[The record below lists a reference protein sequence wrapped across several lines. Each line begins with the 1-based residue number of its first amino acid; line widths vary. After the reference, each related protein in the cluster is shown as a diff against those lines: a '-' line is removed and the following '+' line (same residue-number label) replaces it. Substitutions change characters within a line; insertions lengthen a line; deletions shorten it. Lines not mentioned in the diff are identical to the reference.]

1 MSEIK
6 NVNEYRGKMDKNI
19 KKYVLKTNKKIDVL
33 EILKDLDKYKPRR
46 KGWTWRKK
54 LPKGTLLGPF
64 VYNQI
69 SENLE
74 NSQPL
79 PAAHYFK
86 NIDPQ
91 PDCIITSEIASGRF
105 EDDIRRFRMAVY
117 HGADHIMVIR
127 TAGQSH
133 FDGLIEGTPEGV
145 GGVPITRKQVRASRK
160 ALDLIED
167 EVGRPINF
175 HSYVSGVAGPEIAVL
190 FNEEGVNGAHQD
202 PQYNILYRGI
212 NMFRSFVDA
221 AEAKKIMANAK
232 MLQIDGAHNAN
243 ATAKEAWKVM
253 PELLVQHAINC
264 AYSIKAG
271 MPKNLI
277 ALSTVPPTS
286 APAPCIKVDL
296 PYAVALR
303 DFFEDFIFRA
313 QMNTRYMESCTREV
327 TVSHTLN
334 ALISRLT
341 SAHLQS
347 TITPDEGRNVPWHY
361 NSIHGV
367 NTAKQSLIALDS
379 IKELIEI
386 KDEGI
391 LKEKVREIKERAIL
405 FLEEILKV
413 GGYFEAVEK
422 GFFVDSGCYPE
433 RANDGIIRYK
443 EGGVAAG
450 TIFKR
455 DSDYFAPVCSH
466 FGYNNLSLA
475 QKITGKRII
484 GKDLKKESKDIKK
497 DKEIKESKNIEE
509 INNNQIKNIQSIE
522 KDIYEKQVNKEIDN
536 KVCDLIYGC
545 TLCVHDKI
553 SYIDELDEI
562 DNVNVRLKENKE
574 YRLGK
579 KVKPEVQWAGD
590 GVIVLSMF
598 LPVDEKTSHFTSLK
612 IARKFGLKEPEVIH
626 KQIMHPAEGTYVEV
640 KGIVPF
646 SVDLEEIEMPEII
659 PNLEPEYMERI
670 VREKDLKVVAATV
683 GEDEHSVGMREI
695 IDIKHGGIEKF
706 GFKCYYLGTSVPID
720 KVIDAA
726 IEVDAKIILISTII
740 THGEI
745 HRINMRR
752 LNQLAIEK
760 GIRNKVILIA
770 GGTQIKDQMAKEEG
784 MDAGFG
790 RGTKGI
796 DVASFI
802 IRKITE

>member
-6 NVNEYRGKMDKNI
+6 NVNECRGKMDKNI
-19 KKYVLKTNKKIDVL
+19 KKYVLKTNEKIDVL
-33 EILKDLDKYKPRR
+33 KILNDLDKYKPRR

-54 LPKGTLLGPF
+54 LPKGTLVGPF
-64 VYNQI
+64 TYNQI

-105 EDDIRRFRMAVY
+105 EDDIRRFRMAAY

-127 TAGQSH
+127 TTGQSH

-160 ALDLIED
+160 ALDLIEN

-212 NMFRSFVDA
+212 NMFRSYVDA

-253 PELLVQHAINC
+253 PELLVQHSINC
-264 AYSIKAG
+264 AFSIKAG
-271 MPKNLI
+271 MPQNLI

-286 APAPCIKVDL
+286 APAPCIKIDL

-367 NTAKQSLIALDS
+367 NTAKQSLIALDD

-450 TIFKR
+450 TIIRR
-455 DSDYFAPVCSH
+455 DKDYFAPVCCH

-475 QKITGKRII
+475 QEITGKKIVD
-484 GKDLKKESKDIKK
+484 KDIEKESEDIEKGKK
-497 DKEIKESKNIEE
+497 IKESKNMGE
-509 INNNQIKNIQSIE
+509 IN
-522 KDIYEKQVNKEIDN
+522 N
-536 KVCDLIYGC
+536 KVCDLIDGC
-545 TLCVHDKI
+545 TLCVHGKI

-574 YRLGK
+574 YRLGR

-598 LPVDEKTSHFTSLK
+598 LPTGERTSHFASLE
-612 IARKFGLKEPEVIH
+612 IARNLGLKETEVIH

-640 KGIVPF
+640 KGVVPF
-646 SVDLEEIEMPEII
+646 SIDLEEVRMPEII
-659 PNLEPEYMERI
+659 PNLEPEYVEKI
-670 VREKDLKVVAATV
+670 VREKNLKVVAATV

-695 IDIKHGGIEKF
+695 LDIKNKGIEKF
-706 GFKCYYLGTSVPID
+706 GFKCYYLGTSIPIE

-760 GIRNKVILIA
+760 GIRDKVILIA
-770 GGTQIKDQMAKEEG
+770 GGTQIKDKMAKEEG
-784 MDAGFG
+784 MDTGFG

>member
-1 MSEIK
+1 MGEIK
-6 NVNEYRGKMDKNI
+6 NKNNR
-19 KKYVLKTNKKIDVL
+19 KQYSLKPDEKIDVL
-33 EILKDLDKYKPRR
+33 KILKDLDKYKPRR

-54 LPKGTLLGPF
+54 LPKGTKIGQF
-64 VYNQI
+64 IYGQV
-69 SENLE
+69 SEDLK

-79 PAAHYFK
+79 PAAHYFG

-105 EDDIRRFRMAVY
+105 EDDIRRFRMAAY

-212 NMFRSFVDA
+212 NMYRSFVDA
-221 AEAKKIMANAK
+221 AEAKKIMADAK

-243 ATAKEAWKVM
+243 ATAKQAWKVM
-253 PELLVQHAINC
+253 PELLVQHSINC
-264 AYSIKAG
+264 AFSIKAG

-286 APAPCIKVDL
+286 APAPCIKIDL

-334 ALISRLT
+334 SLISRLT

-367 NTAKQSLIALDS
+367 NTAKQTLIALDS
-379 IKELIEI
+379 IKELVEI
-386 KDEGI
+386 KNEGI

-413 GGYFEAVEK
+413 GGYFEAVEQ

-433 RANDGIIRYK
+433 RANDGIVRYK
-443 EGGVAAG
+443 DGGVAAG
-450 TIFKR
+450 TIIKR
-455 DSDYFAPVCSH
+455 DKDYFAPVCCH

-475 QKITGKRII
+475 QEITGKR
-484 GKDLKKESKDIKK
+484 
-497 DKEIKESKNIEE
+497 
-509 INNNQIKNIQSIE
+509 
-522 KDIYEKQVNKEIDN
+522 VNN
-536 KVCDLIYGC
+536 KVCDLINGC
-545 TLCVHDKI
+545 TLCVHGKI
-553 SYIDELDEI
+553 SYIDELDEV
-562 DNVNVRLKENKE
+562 DNVNVRLRESEEYGTEN
-574 YRLGK
+574 RI
-579 KVKPEVQWAGD
+579 KPEVQWAGD
-590 GVIVLSMF
+590 GVIVLAMF
-598 LPVDEKTSHFTSLK
+598 LPVDERTSHFASLE
-612 IARKFGLKEPEVIH
+612 IARKLGLKETEVVH

-646 SVDLEEIEMPEII
+646 SIDLEEIEMPKII
-659 PNLEPEYMERI
+659 PNLEPEYIESI

-706 GFKCYYLGTSVPID
+706 GFKCYYLGTSVSID

-745 HRINMRR
+745 HRINIRR
-752 LNQLAIEK
+752 LNQLAVEK
-760 GIRNKVILIA
+760 GIRDKVILIA

-784 MDAGFG
+784 LDAGFG

-802 IRKITE
+802 IRKLIKDK

>member
-1 MSEIK
+1 MGEIK
-6 NVNEYRGKMDKNI
+6 NKNNR
-19 KKYVLKTNKKIDVL
+19 KQYSLKSDEKIDVL
-33 EILKDLDKYKPRR
+33 KILKDLDKYKPRR

-54 LPKGTLLGPF
+54 LPKGTKIGQF
-64 VYNQI
+64 IYGQV
-69 SENLE
+69 SEDLK

-79 PAAHYFK
+79 PAAHYFG

-105 EDDIRRFRMAVY
+105 EDDIRRFRMAAY

-212 NMFRSFVDA
+212 NMYRSFVDA
-221 AEAKKIMANAK
+221 AEAKKIMADAK

-243 ATAKEAWKVM
+243 ATAKQAWKVM
-253 PELLVQHAINC
+253 PELLVQHSINC
-264 AYSIKAG
+264 AFSIKAG

-286 APAPCIKVDL
+286 APAPCIKIDL

-334 ALISRLT
+334 SLISRLT

-367 NTAKQSLIALDS
+367 NTAKQTLIALDS
-379 IKELIEI
+379 IKELVEI
-386 KDEGI
+386 KNEGI

-413 GGYFEAVEK
+413 GGYFEAVEQ

-443 EGGVAAG
+443 DGGVAAG
-450 TIFKR
+450 TIIKR
-455 DSDYFAPVCSH
+455 DKDYFAPVCCH

-475 QKITGKRII
+475 QEITGKR
-484 GKDLKKESKDIKK
+484 
-497 DKEIKESKNIEE
+497 
-509 INNNQIKNIQSIE
+509 
-522 KDIYEKQVNKEIDN
+522 VNN
-536 KVCDLIYGC
+536 KVCDLIDGC
-545 TLCVHDKI
+545 TLCVHEKI
-553 SYIDELDEI
+553 SYIDELDEV
-562 DNVNVRLKENKE
+562 DNVNIRLSKSEE
-574 YRLGK
+574 YRTENRI
-579 KVKPEVQWAGD
+579 KPEVQWAGD
-590 GVIVLSMF
+590 GVIVLAMF
-598 LPVDEKTSHFTSLK
+598 LPVDERTSHFASLE
-612 IARKFGLKEPEVIH
+612 IARKFGLKETEVVH

-640 KGIVPF
+640 KGMVPF
-646 SVDLEEIEMPEII
+646 SIDLEEIEMPEII
-659 PNLEPEYMERI
+659 PNLEPEYIESI

-706 GFKCYYLGTSVPID
+706 GFKCYYLGTSVSID

-745 HRINMRR
+745 HRINIRR
-752 LNQLAIEK
+752 LNQLAVEK
-760 GIRNKVILIA
+760 GIRDKVILIA

-784 MDAGFG
+784 LDAGFG

-802 IRKITE
+802 IRKLIKDK

>member
-1 MSEIK
+1 MGEIENK
-6 NVNEYRGKMDKNI
+6 NNRKQYS
-19 KKYVLKTNKKIDVL
+19 LKSDEKIDVL
-33 EILKDLDKYKPRR
+33 KILKDLDKYKPRR

-54 LPKGTLLGPF
+54 LPKGTKIGQF
-64 VYNQI
+64 IYGQV
-69 SENLE
+69 SEDLK

-79 PAAHYFK
+79 PAAHYFG

-91 PDCIITSEIASGRF
+91 PNCIITSEIASGRF
-105 EDDIRRFRMAVY
+105 EDDIRRFRMAAY

-212 NMFRSFVDA
+212 NMYRSFVDA
-221 AEAKKIMANAK
+221 AEAKKIMAEAK

-253 PELLVQHAINC
+253 PELLVQHSINC
-264 AYSIKAG
+264 AFSIKAG
-271 MPKNLI
+271 MPQNLI

-286 APAPCIKVDL
+286 APAPCIKIDL

-334 ALISRLT
+334 SLISRLT
-341 SAHLQS
+341 STHLQS

-367 NTAKQSLIALDS
+367 NTAKQTLIALDS
-379 IKELIEI
+379 IKELVEI
-386 KDEGI
+386 KNEGI

-413 GGYFEAVEK
+413 GGYFEAVEQ

-433 RANDGIIRYK
+433 RANDGIVRYK
-443 EGGVAAG
+443 DGGVAAG
-450 TIFKR
+450 TIIKR
-455 DSDYFAPVCSH
+455 DKDYFAPVCCH

-475 QKITGKRII
+475 QEITGKR
-484 GKDLKKESKDIKK
+484 
-497 DKEIKESKNIEE
+497 
-509 INNNQIKNIQSIE
+509 
-522 KDIYEKQVNKEIDN
+522 VNN
-536 KVCDLIYGC
+536 KVCDLIDGC
-545 TLCVHDKI
+545 TLCVHEKI
-553 SYIDELDEI
+553 SYIDELDEV
-562 DNVNVRLKENKE
+562 DNVNIRLSESEE
-574 YRLGK
+574 YRTENRI
-579 KVKPEVQWAGD
+579 KPEVQWAGD
-590 GVIVLSMF
+590 GMIVLAMF
-598 LPVDEKTSHFTSLK
+598 LPVDERTSHFASLE
-612 IARKFGLKEPEVIH
+612 IARKFGLKETEVVH

-640 KGIVPF
+640 KGMVPF
-646 SVDLEEIEMPEII
+646 SIDLEDIEMPEII
-659 PNLEPEYMERI
+659 PNLEPEYIESI

-706 GFKCYYLGTSVPID
+706 GFKCYYLGTSVSID

-745 HRINMRR
+745 HRINIRR
-752 LNQLAIEK
+752 LNQLAVEK
-760 GIRNKVILIA
+760 GIRDKVILIA

-784 MDAGFG
+784 LDAGFG

-802 IRKITE
+802 IRKLIKDK

>member
-1 MSEIK
+1 MGEIK
-6 NVNEYRGKMDKNI
+6 NKNNR
-19 KKYVLKTNKKIDVL
+19 KQYSLKPDEKIDVL
-33 EILKDLDKYKPRR
+33 KVLKDLDKYKPRR

-54 LPKGTLLGPF
+54 LPKGTKIGQF
-64 VYNQI
+64 IYGQV
-69 SENLE
+69 SEDLK

-79 PAAHYFK
+79 PAAHYFGD
-86 NIDPQ
+86 IDPQ

-105 EDDIRRFRMAVY
+105 EDDIRRFRMAAY

-212 NMFRSFVDA
+212 NMYRSFVDA
-221 AEAKKIMANAK
+221 AEAKKIMADAK

-243 ATAKEAWKVM
+243 ATAKQAWKVM
-253 PELLVQHAINC
+253 PELLVQHSINC
-264 AYSIKAG
+264 VFSIKAD
-271 MPKNLI
+271 MPQKLI

-286 APAPCIKVDL
+286 APAPCIKIDL

-334 ALISRLT
+334 SLISRLT

-367 NTAKQSLIALDS
+367 NTAKQTLIALDS
-379 IKELIEI
+379 IKELVEI
-386 KDEGI
+386 KNEGI

-413 GGYFEAVEK
+413 GGYFEAVEQ

-433 RANDGIIRYK
+433 RANDGIVRYK
-443 EGGVAAG
+443 DGGVAAG
-450 TIFKR
+450 TIIKR
-455 DSDYFAPVCSH
+455 DKDYFAPVCCH

-475 QKITGKRII
+475 QEITGKR
-484 GKDLKKESKDIKK
+484 
-497 DKEIKESKNIEE
+497 
-509 INNNQIKNIQSIE
+509 
-522 KDIYEKQVNKEIDN
+522 VNN
-536 KVCDLIYGC
+536 KVCDLIDGC
-545 TLCVHDKI
+545 TLCVHEKI
-553 SYIDELDEI
+553 SYIDELDEV
-562 DNVNVRLKENKE
+562 DNVNIRLSESEE
-574 YRLGK
+574 YRTENRI
-579 KVKPEVQWAGD
+579 KPEVQWAGD
-590 GVIVLSMF
+590 GVIVLAMF
-598 LPVDEKTSHFTSLK
+598 LPVDERTSHFASLE
-612 IARKFGLKEPEVIH
+612 IARKFGLKETEVVH

-646 SVDLEEIEMPEII
+646 SIDLEEIEMPEII
-659 PNLEPEYMERI
+659 PNLEPEYIESI

-706 GFKCYYLGTSVPID
+706 GFKCYYLGTSVSID

-745 HRINMRR
+745 HRINIRR
-752 LNQLAIEK
+752 LNQLAVEK
-760 GIRNKVILIA
+760 GIRDKVILIA

-784 MDAGFG
+784 LDAGFG

-802 IRKITE
+802 IRKLIKDK

>member
-1 MSEIK
+1 MGEIK
-6 NVNEYRGKMDKNI
+6 NKNNR
-19 KKYVLKTNKKIDVL
+19 KQYSLKSDEKIDVL
-33 EILKDLDKYKPRR
+33 KILKDLDKYKPRR

-54 LPKGTLLGPF
+54 LPKGTKIGQF
-64 VYNQI
+64 IYGQV
-69 SENLE
+69 SEDLK

-79 PAAHYFK
+79 PAAHYFG

-105 EDDIRRFRMAVY
+105 EDDVRRFRMAAY

-212 NMFRSFVDA
+212 NMYRSFVDA
-221 AEAKKIMANAK
+221 AEAKKIMADAK

-243 ATAKEAWKVM
+243 ATAKQAWKVM
-253 PELLVQHAINC
+253 PELLVQHSINC
-264 AYSIKAG
+264 AFSIKAG

-286 APAPCIKVDL
+286 APAPCIKIDL

-334 ALISRLT
+334 SLISRLT

-367 NTAKQSLIALDS
+367 NTAKQTLIALDS
-379 IKELIEI
+379 IKELVEI
-386 KDEGI
+386 KNEGI

-413 GGYFEAVEK
+413 GGYFEAVEQ

-443 EGGVAAG
+443 DGGVAAG
-450 TIFKR
+450 TIIKR
-455 DSDYFAPVCSH
+455 DKDYFAPVCCH

-475 QKITGKRII
+475 QEITGER
-484 GKDLKKESKDIKK
+484 
-497 DKEIKESKNIEE
+497 
-509 INNNQIKNIQSIE
+509 
-522 KDIYEKQVNKEIDN
+522 VNN
-536 KVCDLIYGC
+536 KVCDLIDGC
-545 TLCVHDKI
+545 TLCVHEKI
-553 SYIDELDEI
+553 SYIDELDEV
-562 DNVNVRLKENKE
+562 DNVNIRLSKSEE
-574 YRLGK
+574 YRTENRI
-579 KVKPEVQWAGD
+579 KPEVQWAGD
-590 GVIVLSMF
+590 GVIVLAMF
-598 LPVDEKTSHFTSLK
+598 LPVDERTSHFASLE
-612 IARKFGLKEPEVIH
+612 IARKFGLKETEVVH

-640 KGIVPF
+640 KGMVPF
-646 SVDLEEIEMPEII
+646 SIDLEEIEMPEII
-659 PNLEPEYMERI
+659 PNLEPEYIESI

-706 GFKCYYLGTSVPID
+706 GFKCYYLGTSVSID

-745 HRINMRR
+745 HRINIRR
-752 LNQLAIEK
+752 LNQLAVEK
-760 GIRNKVILIA
+760 GIRDKVILIA

-784 MDAGFG
+784 LDAGFG

-802 IRKITE
+802 IRKLIKDK

>member
-1 MSEIK
+1 MGEIRNK
-6 NVNEYRGKMDKNI
+6 NNRKQYS
-19 KKYVLKTNKKIDVL
+19 LKLDEKIDVL
-33 EILKDLDKYKPRR
+33 KILKDLDKYKPRR
-46 KGWTWRKK
+46 KGWTWREK
-54 LPKGTLLGPF
+54 LPKGTKIGQF
-64 VYNQI
+64 IYGQV
-69 SENLE
+69 SEDLK

-79 PAAHYFK
+79 PAAHYFG

-105 EDDIRRFRMAVY
+105 EDDIRRFRMAAY

-212 NMFRSFVDA
+212 NMYRSFVDA
-221 AEAKKIMANAK
+221 AEAKKIMADAK

-243 ATAKEAWKVM
+243 ATAKQAWKVM
-253 PELLVQHAINC
+253 PELLVQHSINC
-264 AYSIKAG
+264 VFSIKAG
-271 MPKNLI
+271 MPQKLI

-286 APAPCIKVDL
+286 APAPCIKIDL

-313 QMNTRYMESCTREV
+313 QMNTRYIESCTREV

-334 ALISRLT
+334 SLISRLT

-367 NTAKQSLIALDS
+367 NTAKQTLIALDS
-379 IKELIEI
+379 IKELVEI
-386 KDEGI
+386 KNEGI

-413 GGYFEAVEK
+413 GGYFEAVEQ

-433 RANDGIIRYK
+433 RANDGIVRYK
-443 EGGVAAG
+443 DGGVAAG
-450 TIFKR
+450 TIIKR
-455 DSDYFAPVCSH
+455 DKDYFAPVCCH

-475 QKITGKRII
+475 QEITGKR
-484 GKDLKKESKDIKK
+484 
-497 DKEIKESKNIEE
+497 
-509 INNNQIKNIQSIE
+509 
-522 KDIYEKQVNKEIDN
+522 VNN
-536 KVCDLIYGC
+536 KVCDLIDGC
-545 TLCVHDKI
+545 TLCVHEKI
-553 SYIDELDEI
+553 SYIDELDEV
-562 DNVNVRLKENKE
+562 DNVNIRLSESEKYRTEN
-574 YRLGK
+574 RI
-579 KVKPEVQWAGD
+579 KPEVQWAGD
-590 GVIVLSMF
+590 GVIVLAMF
-598 LPVDEKTSHFTSLK
+598 LPVDERTSHFASLE
-612 IARKFGLKEPEVIH
+612 IARKFGLKETEVVH

-646 SVDLEEIEMPEII
+646 SIDLEEIEMPEII
-659 PNLEPEYMERI
+659 PNLEPEYIESI

-706 GFKCYYLGTSVPID
+706 GFKCYYLGTSVSID

-745 HRINMRR
+745 HRINIRR
-752 LNQLAIEK
+752 LNQLAVEK
-760 GIRNKVILIA
+760 GIRDKVILIA

-784 MDAGFG
+784 LDAGFG

-802 IRKITE
+802 IRKLTE

>member
-1 MSEIK
+1 LSEIK
-6 NVNEYRGKMDKNI
+6 NKNNR
-19 KKYVLKTNKKIDVL
+19 KQYSLKPDEKIDVL
-33 EILKDLDKYKPRR
+33 KILEDLDKYRPRR

-54 LPKGTLLGPF
+54 LPKGKKIGQF
-64 VYNQI
+64 IYNQV
-69 SENLE
+69 SEGLK

-79 PAAHYFK
+79 PAAHYFG

-105 EDDIRRFRMAVY
+105 EDDIRRFRMAAY

-167 EVGRPINF
+167 EVGKPINF

-212 NMFRSFVDA
+212 NMYRSFVDA
-221 AEAKKIMANAK
+221 AEAKKIMADAK

-253 PELLVQHAINC
+253 PELLVQHSINC
-264 AYSIKAG
+264 AFSIKAG
-271 MPKNLI
+271 MQKNLI

-286 APAPCIKVDL
+286 APAPCIKIDL

-334 ALISRLT
+334 SLISRLT

-367 NTAKQSLIALDS
+367 NTAKQTLIALDS
-379 IKELIEI
+379 IKELVEI
-386 KDEGI
+386 KNEGI

-405 FLEEILKV
+405 FLEEILEV
-413 GGYFEAVEK
+413 GGYYEAVEK

-443 EGGVAAG
+443 DGGVAAG
-450 TIFKR
+450 TIIKR
-455 DSDYFAPVCSH
+455 DKDYFAPVCCH
-466 FGYNNLSLA
+466 FGYNNISLA
-475 QKITGKRII
+475 QEITGKRV
-484 GKDLKKESKDIKK
+484 
-497 DKEIKESKNIEE
+497 
-509 INNNQIKNIQSIE
+509 NNKI
-522 KDIYEKQVNKEIDN
+522 
-536 KVCDLIYGC
+536 CDLIDGC
-545 TLCVHDKI
+545 TLCVHEKI
-553 SYIDELDEI
+553 SYIDELDEV
-562 DNVNVRLKENKE
+562 DNVNVRLRESEGYGTENKI
-574 YRLGK
+574 
-579 KVKPEVQWAGD
+579 KPEVQWAGD

-598 LPVDEKTSHFTSLK
+598 LPLDERKSHFASLD
-612 IARKFGLKEPEVIH
+612 IARKLGLKEPEVIH

-646 SVDLEEIEMPEII
+646 SIDLEDIEMPEII
-659 PNLEPEYMERI
+659 PNLEPEYIERI
-670 VREKDLKVVAATV
+670 ARDKNLKVVAATV

-760 GIRNKVILIA
+760 GIRDKVILIA
-770 GGTQIKDQMAKEEG
+770 GGTQIKDKMAKEEG

-802 IRKITE
+802 IRRLTE